1 MSDRILQLEPREIW
15 KHFEALNAVPRPS
28 KREDRIIDFMLN
40 FGQSLGLETQRDE
53 IGNVLIRKPASTGF
67 ENRPVVVLQAHL
79 DMVHQKNDSTD
90 FDFENQGI
98 SMYVDGDWVCANGT
112 TLGADNGLGVAAI
125 MGILE

>member
-1 MSDRILQLEPREIW
+1 MSESISQLEPREIW
-15 KHFEALNAVPRPS
+15 RNFEALNAVPRPS

-53 IGNVLIRKPASTGF
+53 IGNVLIRKPASPGF
-67 ENRPVVVLQAHL
+67 ENRPIVVLQAHL

-98 SMYVDGDWVCANGT
+98 SMYEIGRAHV
-112 TLGADNGLGVAAI
+112 
-125 MGILE
+125 